1 MDAEITR
8 DCRIPAAWHRQWH
21 PRNHR
26 LALGLAL
33 AFALPTCFA
42 LTASYTDETAFIDW
56 DHVIRGILPY
66 LGANGPFTGFLLF
79 VAVVALEYCGFALL
93 GRQRQL
99 KVRQTRER
107 LDRQKQPGQPEQ
119 LKRSGQL
126 EQPVLRRGFG
136 WSLALGLIL
145 ALTLT
150 IPAHNTS
157 HLAGQLDAA
166 YAPPSVASMYWTGWY
181 WAYYAL
187 RYVGFAAL
195 MIAISALM
203 LHGVLRAI
211 RRAETAQIDSGRS
224 SAGTGSNVDV
234 DSNSNDVPTPGNS
247 CSSTINDAPALDDSG
262 SNDPDCHIRNNGTA
276 PAPADSQKHV
286 TGHVTSNPT
295 VSMTA
300 SLAATLSNLLI
311 WLFERLSPARTFT
324 AGGLILLAW
333 TPWMAMLWPANIA
346 ADTVAQLVWMRTGQ
360 AWDPST
366 HQTLTGYA
374 LSDQHP
380 WLDSLIYGAF
390 DQLGLWMGSEAW
402 GLWMLAATQ
411 TVLCALAL
419 GLVINYLAGVLRL
432 PRGFC
437 TVALA
442 FMAFVPMYGRLM
454 MSVVKD
460 STVMP
465 VFLVLMV
472 LVVEYVRR
480 VRGGLKLGPWLVIG
494 IVMLAVLCGQ
504 MRKISVEIIAGTF
517 VVLALVLASRH
528 LTSLALAA
536 APLAIGMIISAIAMP
551 ALHIAPGGKQEM
563 IAIPLQQ
570 TSAIILDHG
579 SSISEGDQAVIDR
592 IITCPTGELS
602 AYLTWPVEDHME
614 IGSADAIKDRCF
626 NREATSGD
634 VLAFVGV
641 WAKLAVQHPD
651 TAIAA
656 VPWLRDP
663 FVMGP
668 VYDEGWYVRWGWEEM
683 GSNMI
688 MPEYA
693 STWTYA
699 EVSEPQKVGQ
709 FVYGLW
715 EKIPGVSLLL
725 KENLYTVWV
734 PLFVIA
740 LCCCLRR
747 ARNLVYG
754 VPWLLTICSLML
766 LPGHQTRYTWTL
778 AFGVALIAAIPLI
791 RDSAAGAVDCDENRS
806 IKKLTEDNAQDATRR

>member
-8 DCRIPAAWHRQWH
+8 NCRIPAAWH

-26 LALGLAL
+26 LALGLAF
-33 AFALPTCFA
+33 AFAFPACFA

-56 DHVIRGILPY
+56 NHVTNGILPY

-93 GRQRQL
+93 GQLRQPKMR
-99 KVRQTRER
+99 RE
-107 LDRQKQPGQPEQ
+107 
-119 LKRSGQL
+119 
-126 EQPVLRRGFG
+126 FG

-166 YAPPSVASMYWTGWY
+166 YSPPSVASMYWTGWY

-187 RYVGFAAL
+187 RYVGFATL
-195 MIAISALM
+195 MIAVSALM
-203 LHGVLRAI
+203 LHGALRAI
-211 RRAETAQIDSGRS
+211 RRAETARD
-224 SAGTGSNVDV
+224 A
-234 DSNSNDVPTPGNS
+234 NSNRVIS
-247 CSSTINDAPALDDSG
+247 A
-262 SNDPDCHIRNNGTA
+262 
-276 PAPADSQKHV
+276 
-286 TGHVTSNPT
+286 TSNL
-295 VSMTA
+295 TA
-300 SLAATLSNLLI
+300 STASSPAATLSNLLT
-311 WLFERLSPARTFT
+311 WLFERLSPARTLA
-324 AGGLILLAW
+324 AGGIILLAW

-366 HQTLTGYA
+366 HQTLPGYW

-402 GLWMLAATQ
+402 GLWMLAALQ
-411 TVLCALAL
+411 TALCALAL
-419 GLVINYLAGVLRL
+419 GLVVNYLGGVLRL

-460 STVMP
+460 STAMP

-472 LVVEYVRR
+472 LIVEYVRR

-494 IVMLAVLCGQ
+494 IVTLTVLCGQ

-517 VVLALVLASRH
+517 VVLALVLAGRR

-579 SSISEGDQAVIDR
+579 SSISESDQDVIDR
-592 IITCPTGELS
+592 IITCSTGELS
-602 AYLTWPVEDHME
+602 AYLTWPVEDHTE

-626 NREATSGD
+626 NHDATSGD
-634 VLAFVGV
+634 VWAFIGV

-668 VYDEGWYVRWGWEEM
+668 LYDEGWYVRWGWEEK

-699 EVSEPQKVGQ
+699 EVSAPQKVGQ

-715 EKIPGVSLLL
+715 EKIPGMSLLL

-734 PLFVIA
+734 PLFVTA

-747 ARNLVYG
+747 KRNLVYG
-754 VPWLLTICSLML
+754 MPWLLTICSLML

-791 RDSAAGAVDCDENRS
+791 RDDAGESAGTGQ
-806 IKKLTEDNAQDATRR
+806 KQDTRTLAKSKAHVILKRLPKPRFS

>member
-1 MDAEITR
+1 MNAEITR
-8 DCRIPAAWHRQWH
+8 NRHLSEAWQ

-33 AFALPTCFA
+33 TLALPTCFA

-56 DHVIRGILPY
+56 EHVLSGILPY
-66 LGANGPFTGFLLF
+66 IGVNGPFTGFLIF
-79 VAVVALEYCGFALL
+79 TVAVVLEYCGFTLL
-93 GRQRQL
+93 GR
-99 KVRQTRER
+99 
-107 LDRQKQPGQPEQ
+107 
-119 LKRSGQL
+119 
-126 EQPVLRRGFG
+126 LRRTGTRQRTQREFI
-136 WSLALGLIL
+136 WSLALGLML
-145 ALTLT
+145 AVTLT
-150 IPAHNTS
+150 IPAHNTL

-166 YAPPSVASMYWTGWY
+166 YAPPSVASMYWTKWY
-181 WAYYAL
+181 WTYYAL

-195 MIAISALM
+195 MTAVSTLL
-203 LHGVLRAI
+203 LHATLQAI
-211 RRAETAQIDSGRS
+211 RRSEQSRDNPECNGMANTNGNRNHCDG
-224 SAGTGSNVDV
+224 
-234 DSNSNDVPTPGNS
+234 NDV
-247 CSSTINDAPALDDSG
+247 ST
-262 SNDPDCHIRNNGTA
+262 NGTNRNRLSA
-276 PAPADSQKHV
+276 RLA
-286 TGHVTSNPT
+286 TS
-295 VSMTA
+295 
-300 SLAATLSNLLI
+300 LSGLLS
-311 WLFERLSPARTFT
+311 WLFERCSPARALAT
-324 AGGLILLAW
+324 GGLILLTW

-366 HQTLTGYA
+366 HQELPGYV

-390 DQLGLWMGSEAW
+390 DRLGLWMGSEAW
-402 GLWMLAATQ
+402 GLWMLAALQ
-411 TVLCALAL
+411 TILCALAL
-419 GLVINYLAGVLRL
+419 GLVITYLAGVLRL

-437 TVALA
+437 AVALA

-465 VFLVLMV
+465 AFLVLMV

-494 IVMLAVLCGQ
+494 IVAFAVLCGQ

-517 VVLALVLASRH
+517 VVLAVMLAKRRI
-528 LTSLALAA
+528 TSLAVAVT
-536 APLAIGMIISAIAMP
+536 PLVLGMVVSSVAMP
-551 ALHIAPGGKQEM
+551 VLHVAPGGKQEM

-570 TSAIILDHG
+570 TSAIMLDHG
-579 SSISEGDQAVIDR
+579 SSISASDQAIIDR
-592 IITCPTGELS
+592 VITCSTDELS
-602 AYLTWPVEDHME
+602 SYLTWPVEDHTE
-614 IGSADAIKDRCF
+614 IGSADAVKDRCF

-641 WAKLAVQHPD
+641 WTKLALQHPD
-651 TAIAA
+651 TALAA

-668 VYDEGWYVRWGWEEM
+668 VYDEGWYVRWGWEEK

-693 STWTYA
+693 STWTSA
-699 EVSEPQKVGQ
+699 EVSTPQKVGQ
-709 FVYGLW
+709 FIYELW
-715 EKIPGVSLLL
+715 KNIPGVSLML

-747 ARNLVYG
+747 GRNVAYA

-778 AFGVALIAAIPLI
+778 AFDVALIAAIPLI
-791 RDSAAGAVDCDENRS
+791 RDGAVRRDVEPHTNRDS
-806 IKKLTEDNAQDATRR
+806 GDGSHPRS